1 MTKHVHVSSSKEAW
15 ELALGLLP
23 EGVSRDEGVTWART
37 YHGTGNRH
45 IVDLGESLE
54 VNHGEY
60 GELTTMIW
68 IDFQIV
74 PLRKRIEALL
84 ERRRQTAD
92 VLRRIRES
100 RVRPV
105 YVPKGELVKVHHLDG
120 SITEEP
126 I

>member
-15 ELALGLLP
+15 EEALRLIP

-45 IVDLGESLE
+45 IVDLGDRIE

-60 GELTTMIW
+60 GEITTMVW
-68 IDFQIV
+68 IDRQIV
-74 PLRKRIEALL
+74 PLGVRIEALQ

>member
-1 MTKHVHVSSSKEAW
+1 MAKHLHVSSEKEAW
-15 ELALGLLP
+15 KIALGLIP
-23 EGVSRDEGVTWART
+23 EGVSRDERVTWART

-45 IVDLGESLE
+45 IVDLGDRLE
-54 VNHGEY
+54 INHGEY

-92 VLRRIRES
+92 VLRRLKES

-105 YVPKGELVKVHHLDG
+105 YVREGDLVKVHHLDG
-120 SITEEP
+120 STTMEP
-126 I
+126 L